1 MFDIVAFIKAAG
13 YLGIFAVVFAESGI
27 LIGMFFPGDSLL
39 FTAGFLASQGYLDIS
54 ILAALAFVAA
64 VLGDQVGYQLGRRF
78 GPKIFNRDRSFFFN
92 PQQIARARNFYEKH
106 GGKAVTMARFLP
118 VVRTLAPVIAG
129 VGEMRYGAF
138 LFYNLI
144 GGALWGVGLPFLGYF
159 LGTSIP
165 NVDRYLV
172 PIVIGIVVLSLLPS
186 AIHILRDP
194 EMRRHLWKR

>member
-1 MFDIVAFIKAAG
+1 
-13 YLGIFAVVFAESGI
+13 
-27 LIGMFFPGDSLL
+27 
-39 FTAGFLASQGYLDIS
+39 
-54 ILAALAFVAA
+54 
-64 VLGDQVGYQLGRRF
+64 
-78 GPKIFNRDRSFFFN
+78 
-92 PQQIARARNFYEKH
+92 
-106 GGKAVTMARFLP
+106 
-118 VVRTLAPVIAG
+118 
-129 VGEMRYGAF
+129 MRYGAF